1 MRPNSFHKETGA
13 RSQTLSRGLRVLR
26 ELARHPDGLTPSEL
40 AVRLEAHRPT
50 VYRLLGSL
58 VEERLV
64 SRGVG
69 GRYTLGLG
77 LLELASAVR
86 PQLQEIATRELRALA
101 DQVHATTALTVR
113 DGDEAVVVVVVEPRR
128 TDAHVAYRRG
138 LRHPIDVAASGIA
151 ILAGNV
157 PVAGERPEVEAARRA
172 GYAVSTGELLP
183 GTTGV
188 AAPIL
193 IGGQETEA
201 SISAVWIEPR
211 DPAAVAVP
219 LMRTAQLIA
228 RTLLHGQQSP

>member
-1 MRPNSFHKETGA
+1 
-13 RSQTLSRGLRVLR
+13 VLR

-40 AVRLEAHRPT
+40 AVRLGAHRPT

-64 SRGVG
+64 SRGGG

-86 PQLQEIATRELRALA
+86 PQLQEIATRELQALA
-101 DQVHATTALTVR
+101 DEVHATTALTVR
-113 DGDEAVVVVVVEPRR
+113 DGDEAVVVAVVEPRR
-128 TDAHVAYRRG
+128 TDVHIAYRRG
-138 LRHPIDVAASGIA
+138 LRHPIHVAASGIA
-151 ILAGNV
+151 ILAGN
-157 PVAGERPEVEAARRA
+157 PRAAGERAQVETARRA
-172 GYAVSTGELLP
+172 GYAVTTGELLP
-183 GTTGV
+183 GVTGV

-193 IGGQETEA
+193 VDGRETEA

-219 LMRTAQLIA
+219 LVRTARAISQLL
-228 RTLLHGQQSP
+228 RQ